1 MPEAFPSTSLETGT
15 KTMPGSRQ
23 SILNFP
29 AGSEYDF
36 SNFVVSPGSQFA
48 VSLAREICSGA
59 EVPYQTLFLTGAQ
72 GMGKTHLLIAI
83 GNHIAQS
90 LPEKNVLYV
99 HCPDFI
105 RLIESNSAE
114 TAPSRLTPYEN
125 LDFFLMDDVD
135 RIAGHPAS
143 QEKLYLIYNSIME
156 RGGKI
161 VFTGRTSPDDLPDT
175 EDYLISRL
183 HWGMTAEIQAMD
195 DATSARLFE
204 KLGRDVGVEVPEKT
218 VAFLLK
224 RIPRDFPSIQDAV
237 TRINEESLKQ
247 KKKVSLPLVK
257 TALSIP

>member
-1 MPEAFPSTSLETGT
+1 
-15 KTMPGSRQ
+15 MPGSRQ

-29 AGSEYDF
+29 AWPEYDF

-48 VSLAREICSGA
+48 ISLAREICSGT
-59 EVPYQTLFLTGAQ
+59 EVAYQTLFLTGSQ
-72 GMGKTHLLIAI
+72 GLGKTHLLISI
-83 GNHIAQS
+83 GNHIAQN
-90 LPEKNVLYV
+90 LPGKNVLYV

-105 RLIESNSAE
+105 RLIEADTAE
-114 TAPSRLTPYEN
+114 TAQNRLAPFQN

-161 VFTGRTSPDDLPDT
+161 IFTGRTSPDDLPDT
-175 EDYLISRL
+175 EDYLKSRFQ
-183 HWGMTAEIQAMD
+183 WGMTAEIQTMD

-204 KLGRDVGVEVPEKT
+204 KLGRDVGVDIPEKT
-218 VAFLLK
+218 IAFLLN
-224 RIPRDFPSIQDAV
+224 RIPRDFPSIKDAV

-247 KKKVSLPLVK
+247 KKKVTLPLVK
-257 TALSIP
+257 TALGIQ